1 MFLEINSSLKSL
13 STAVK
18 SFDKNAPHFRALPF
32 RVTVKK
38 FIKKCL
44 KLFKV

>member
-18 SFDKNAPHFRALPF
+18 SFDKKAKNIASSISIES
-32 RVTVKK
+32 K
-38 FIKKCL
+38 
-44 KLFKV
+44 